1 MGQDGGVG
9 WGDCGV
15 HWLFRK
21 KIPRGRLR
29 RQPALRKLEKPL
41 RQAGRAACPAV
52 LYEMDIR
59 VVCDDALLWRRLRGP
74 ESTATKTVRSTMHQP
89 TSVPRGPPG
98 CRPVRSARKSRAL
111 PTGYCH
117 AWPYLRCERRPHASV
132 EGVGARAL
140 PKMLAGVS
148 HRLKARQP
156 SRSHLSDP
164 AVEVASD
171 PLAGRRTRVP
181 ALEAARGI
189 LQTSATI
196 RALAGD
202 FGSLF

>member
-1 MGQDGGVG
+1 MRDARWGQEGVG

-15 HWLFRK
+15 LGFFA
-21 KIPRGRLR
+21 R
-29 RQPALRKLEKPL
+29 RSHGCYGWEASEALRKLEKPL
-41 RQAGRAACPAV
+41 RQEGVAPPIYMKWIFASSVMTPCSGGGCAALHPQ
-52 LYEMDIR
+52 
-59 VVCDDALLWRRLRGP
+59 P
-74 ESTATKTVRSTMHQP
+74 RSTMHEP

-132 EGVGARAL
+132 EGLGARAL
-140 PKMLAGVS
+140 PKMLAGLS

>member
-1 MGQDGGVG
+1 VGQDWGVG

-21 KIPRGRLR
+21 KIARERLR
-29 RQPALRKLEKPL
+29 RQPALRKLEKP
-41 RQAGRAACPAV
+41 RQAGRPSAPPFYMKWIFASSVMTPCSGGGCAALHPQ
-52 LYEMDIR
+52 
-59 VVCDDALLWRRLRGP
+59 P
-74 ESTATKTVRSTMHQP
+74 RSTMHQP

>member
-1 MGQDGGVG
+1 M
-9 WGDCGV
+9 GDCGV

-21 KIPRGRLR
+21 KIARL
-29 RQPALRKLEKPL
+29 LRL
-41 RQAGRAACPAV
+41 GGFGGAAETREAV
-52 LYEMDIR
+52 TSGGGPPDLYEMDIR

-74 ESTATKTVRSTMHQP
+74 ASTATKHERISDARTN

-132 EGVGARAL
+132 EGLGARAL
-140 PKMLAGVS
+140 PKMLAGLS